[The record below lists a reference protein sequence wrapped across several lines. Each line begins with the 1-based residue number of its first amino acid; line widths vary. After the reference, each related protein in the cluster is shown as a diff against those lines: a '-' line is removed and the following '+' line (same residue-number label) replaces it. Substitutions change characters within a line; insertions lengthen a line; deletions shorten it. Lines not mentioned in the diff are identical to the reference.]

1 MSRSMRVP
9 RKGSESPLNLARGAI
24 ECTDLMRNFKDAK
37 MRMLPNNGRRKK
49 LQRQRLKKGL
59 AMRQQRKRLAE
70 IQRQR
75 LRKGLAMRQQRKR
88 LAELPNDLQF
98 NAHTVEGLTGRA
110 HVKKIS

>member
-1 MSRSMRVP
+1 MRVP

-24 ECTDLMRNFKDAK
+24 ECTDLMNNFKDAK

-70 IQRQR
+70 
-75 LRKGLAMRQQRKR
+75 
-88 LAELPNDLQF
+88 LPNDLQF
-98 NAHTVEGLTGRA
+98 NAQTVEGLTGRA